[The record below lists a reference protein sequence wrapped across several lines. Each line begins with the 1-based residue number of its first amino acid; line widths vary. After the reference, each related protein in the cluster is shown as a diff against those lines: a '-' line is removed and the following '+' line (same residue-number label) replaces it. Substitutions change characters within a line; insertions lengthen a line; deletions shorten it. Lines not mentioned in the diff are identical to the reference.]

1 MVIDS
6 GIHTRGMG
14 YDEAIKLLTEQSTL
28 SPAQV
33 RGEVNRYISWP
44 GQAPSYMIGNLEILR
59 LRAAAKAKL
68 GTQFDLRAF
77 HDQVLGRG
85 SVTLPLLRELVE
97 EWIAGAPPALAP
109 RTH

>member
-1 MVIDS
+1 MS
-6 GIHTRGMG
+6 
-14 YDEAIKLLTEQSTL
+14 YDAAIKLLTEQSTL

-68 GTQFDLRAF
+68 GAEFDVSAF

-85 SVTLPLLRELVE
+85 SVTLPLLRELIE
-97 EWIAGAPPALAP
+97 QWIAKAPTPATP
-109 RTH
+109 SH